1 MKLDRPFTNRC
12 CPSILGRKADVV
24 LCLMLLSLPGDCFSQ
39 GTMTIGFQG
48 AAPGVQTMFGANP
61 YTDPVSGMQFGS
73 LTPQSLLLN
82 GGGIAGYPDNG
93 TCYLE
98 VGGDMR
104 FGPDTFPPTIP
115 LVPFNL
121 LSFDAAELISGPQ
134 TLTVV
139 GYHPM
144 AGTVTNYFTVS
155 SQTFQT
161 FYLDSSFTNVCQV
174 DVLCPA
180 WSLDDIVVSGIPE
193 PSAGTLFVLGT
204 ILGMG
209 YMRARRMQ
217 PRD

>member
-1 MKLDRPFTNRC
+1 
-12 CPSILGRKADVV
+12 
-24 LCLMLLSLPGDCFSQ
+24 
-39 GTMTIGFQG
+39 MTITFQG
-48 AAPGVQTMFGANP
+48 PPPGTQWQIGV
-61 YTDPVSGMQFGS
+61 YTDPASGMQFGS
-73 LTPQSLLLN
+73 LTPQQMVLN

-98 VGGDMR
+98 AGSMR

-121 LSFDAAELISGPQ
+121 ISIDAAELISGPQ

-144 AGTVTNYFTVS
+144 AGTVTNYFAVT

-161 FYLDSSFTNVCQV
+161 FYLDSSFTGVFKV

-180 WSLDDIVVSGIPE
+180 WSLDDVVISGVPE
-193 PSAGTLFVLGT
+193 PGTGGLLVVGAGCGVAWKRL
-204 ILGMG
+204 
-209 YMRARRMQ
+209 RRRQ
-217 PRD
+217 SLR